1 MKIDVE
7 PQGEIPPELKN
18 AEWKEFSVLHR
29 RAAETQRKRS

>member
-18 AEWKEFSVLHR
+18 DEWKEFSVFHR
-29 RAAETQRKRS
+29 GDAEKKKLTN